1 MARLCRRVYRY
12 IERTVAEN
20 DKKVVPDEIMAVM
33 LEASVPVDPG
43 PDAAKRMKARL
54 FDRIHEDTTESA
66 ANLVTVSNESG
77 EWIETSPG
85 NSIKILRTDKE
96 TMSMLVHL
104 QPGTTFPKHYHPA
117 DEETYVVEGETWFGD
132 IHLVAG
138 DYHLAPK
145 GTTHGEVRT
154 ETGCVLL
161 IRKASE

>member
-1 MARLCRRVYRY
+1 MM
-12 IERTVAEN
+12 
-20 DKKVVPDEIMAVM
+20 PDEVAALL
-33 LEASVPVDPG
+33 LEAGTGVNPG
-43 PDAAKRMKARL
+43 ADASERMRTRL
-54 FDRIHEDTTESA
+54 FERVRATEAESTDA
-66 ANLVTVSNESG
+66 LVTVSREAG
-77 EWIETSPG
+77 EWIETGPG
-85 NSIKILRTDKE
+85 NVIKILRSDDE
-96 TMSMLVHL
+96 TMSMLVRL
-104 QPGTTFPKHYHPA
+104 DPGTTFPKHFHPA

>member
-1 MARLCRRVYRY
+1 MTDDD
-12 IERTVAEN
+12 E
-20 DKKVVPDEIMAVM
+20 KVVSDEITSA
-33 LEASVPVDPG
+33 LLIAAKPVDPG
-43 PDAAKRMKARL
+43 PDVAARMKRRL
-54 FDRIHEDTTESA
+54 SDRVRDDLSTSVSE
-66 ANLVTVSNESG
+66 LVTVREATG
-77 EWIETSPG
+77 EWIETGPG
-85 NSIKILRTDKE
+85 NSIKVLRSDDE
-96 TMSMLVHL
+96 TMSMLVRL
-104 QPGTTFPKHYHPA
+104 EPGTTFPRHYHPA

>member
-1 MARLCRRVYRY
+1 M
-12 IERTVAEN
+12 AEN
-20 DKKVVPDEIMAVM
+20 DNKVIADEIEAAL
-33 LEASVPVDPG
+33 LEASAPVDPG
-43 PDAAKRMKARL
+43 ADVTDRIRARL
-54 FDRIHEDTTESA
+54 FDRIRKEEPESSDE
-66 ANLVTVSNESG
+66 LVTVSGEAG
-77 EWIETSPG
+77 EWIEAGPG
-85 NSIKILRTDKE
+85 NRIKVLRSDAE
-96 TMSMLVHL
+96 TMSMLVRL
-104 QPGTTFPKHYHPA
+104 EPGTTFPRHYHPA

>member
-1 MARLCRRVYRY
+1 MKDDDEKL
-12 IERTVAEN
+12 I
-20 DKKVVPDEIMAVM
+20 PDELATELLV
-33 LEASVPVDPG
+33 AAAPVDPG
-43 PDAAKRMKARL
+43 AEAAQRMKSRL
-54 FDRIHEDTTESA
+54 LDRVREDASDD
-66 ANLVTVSNESG
+66 NLVTVREKTG
-77 EWIETSPG
+77 EWIETGPG
-85 NSIKILRTDKE
+85 NSIKILRSDDE
-96 TMSMLVHL
+96 TMSMLVRL
-104 QPGTTFPKHYHPA
+104 EPGTTFPRHYHPE

>member
-1 MARLCRRVYRY
+1 MADKDDKVLSRQ
-12 IERTVAEN
+12 IEA
-20 DKKVVPDEIMAVM
+20 AL
-33 LEASVPVDPG
+33 LEASAPVDPG
-43 PDAAKRMKARL
+43 KSAERIRGRL
-54 FDRIHEDTTESA
+54 FDRIRGESA
-66 ANLVTVSNESG
+66 QTAGDLLTVSGEGG

-85 NSIKILRTDKE
+85 NSIKILRSDDE
-96 TMSMLVHL
+96 TMSMLVRL
-104 QPGTTFPKHYHPA
+104 EPGTTFPQHYHPA
-117 DEETYVVEGETWFGD
+117 DEETFVVEGETWFGD

>member
-1 MARLCRRVYRY
+1 MTDDD
-12 IERTVAEN
+12 E
-20 DKKVVPDEIMAVM
+20 KVVPDEI
-33 LEASVPVDPG
+33 ASALLSAAAAVDPG
-43 PDAAKRMKARL
+43 PEAVARMKGRL
-54 FDRIHEDTTESA
+54 LDRVRDDVSKSA
-66 ANLVTVSNESG
+66 AELVTVRETTG
-77 EWIETSPG
+77 DWIETSPG
-85 NSIKILRTDKE
+85 NSIKILRSDDE
-96 TMSMLVHL
+96 TMSMLVRL
-104 QPGTTFPKHYHPA
+104 EPGTTFPRHYHPA

>member
-1 MARLCRRVYRY
+1 MTDDD
-12 IERTVAEN
+12 E
-20 DKKVVPDEIMAVM
+20 KVVPDEIRAALLV
-33 LEASVPVDPG
+33 AAAPVDPG
-43 PDAAKRMKARL
+43 AEAAARVKRRL
-54 FDRIHEDTTESA
+54 LDRVRDDVSESA
-66 ANLVTVSNESG
+66 AKFVTVRETADD
-77 EWIETSPG
+77 WIESAPG
-85 NSIKILRTDKE
+85 NSVKILRSDEE
-96 TMSMLVHL
+96 TMSMLVRL
-104 QPGTTFPKHYHPA
+104 EPGTTFPRHYHPA

>member
-1 MARLCRRVYRY
+1 MT
-12 IERTVAEN
+12 EDD
-20 DKKVVPDEIMAVM
+20 DKVIPDEI
-33 LEASVPVDPG
+33 ASALLDATAPVDAG
-43 PDAAKRMKARL
+43 ASAGRIRQRL
-54 FDRIHEDTTESA
+54 FDRIRDDAQA
-66 ANLVTVSNESG
+66 APGLLTVSNEAG
-77 EWIETSPG
+77 EWIETGPG
-85 NSIKILRTDKE
+85 NSIKILRSDDE
-96 TMSMLVHL
+96 TMSMLVRL
-104 QPGTTFPKHYHPA
+104 QPGTTFPEHYHPA

>member
-1 MARLCRRVYRY
+1 
-12 IERTVAEN
+12 VADN
-20 DKKVVPDEIMAVM
+20 DNKVVPDEIAAVM
-33 LEASVPVDPG
+33 LEASAPVDPG
-43 PDAAKRMKARL
+43 SEVAQRVKSRL
-54 FDRIHEDTTESA
+54 FNRVREESTESA
-66 ANLVTVSNESG
+66 ADLLTVSNESG

-96 TMSMLVHL
+96 TMSMLVRL
-104 QPGTTFPKHYHPA
+104 EPGTTFPKHYHPA

-138 DYHLAPK
+138 DYHLAPE